1 VRVWLRDGVISEEI
15 DGEVIMIDLGTGVYY
30 SLRGSAVP
38 AWRVLRLGATRDE
51 IVTALAGQYGVQPG
65 EVEAAIDGF
74 LVELQANDLLA
85 PVDSRES
92 NPVASLAEPTTDGPA
107 TADGHG
113 TTDSPNGAGAAPL
126 GLFTPPEFERF
137 DDMAHVIQMDPVHDI
152 DPARGWPN
160 VADSR

>member
-1 VRVWLRDGVISEEI
+1 
-15 DGEVIMIDLGTGVYY
+15 MIDLGTGVYY

-38 AWRVLRLGATRDE
+38 AWRALRLGATRDE
-51 IVTALAGQYGVQPG
+51 IVTALVGQFRVQPG
-65 EVEAAIDGF
+65 EVEAAVDGF
-74 LVELQANDLLA
+74 LVELEANDLLA
-85 PVDSRES
+85 PVDSRAS
-92 NPVASLAEPTTDGPA
+92 NPIGSLAEPTTDSP
-107 TADGHG
+107 G
-113 TTDSPNGAGAAPL
+113 TTDSPNGAPAAPL